1 MRLARASPIAR
12 ARVASRTAS
21 RRAVKRCAPARS
33 KSLDED
39 EFDDERDGASRM
51 TFDDGRPLIDV
62 STAVSKA
69 SVKRSSSIGPP
80 VARPN
85 VMKSRAATLAALDA
99 ARRDVDDAEENDG
112 ARRRRERRDR
122 EREGRKKGETS
133 LDPSDARKM
142 VEWMARSTDEMLDD
156 LEAREAPEAV
166 AAWKLSK
173 GAERVVENPAV
184 RATVDVV
191 GKVGAAAVKT
201 AAPIVLDGAGKVMKE
216 GSKLAVRAAVSAA
229 AAKKDG
235 AKKGSEGGRDRRTSG
250 TNGASGSSSAS
261 SGGMFGGLGLGKK
274 QPVEPEKP
282 KPFAAIEAALRKTK
296 KPEPPAPKKTG
307 LFNFGSSN
315 ASENEDN
322 KKKRGG
328 GGGGGGFF
336 R

>member
-1 MRLARASPIAR
+1 MRVPARAKK
-12 ARVASRTAS
+12 T
-21 RRAVKRCAPARS
+21 
-33 KSLDED
+33 LDD
-39 EFDDERDGASRM
+39 VDANDANDDETTRM

-62 STAVSKA
+62 STAMSKA

-85 VMKSRAATLAALDA
+85 VMRSRAATLAALDE
-99 ARRDVDDAEENDG
+99 AREDARGEEEGSDEG
-112 ARRRRERRDR
+112 RRRRERRER
-122 EREGRKKGETS
+122 GREGRKKGEFS
-133 LDPSDARKM
+133 LESSDARGM

-184 RATVDVV
+184 RATVGVV

-229 AAKKDG
+229 ASKKDG
-235 AKKGSEGGRDRRTSG
+235 AKRGSEGGRDRRASG
-250 TNGASGSSSAS
+250 TNGASDSSDSSS
-261 SGGMFGGLGLGKK
+261 SGGMFGGLGLRKK
-274 QPVEPEKP
+274 QQPVEPEKP
-282 KPFAAIEAALRKTK
+282 KPLAAIEAALRKTK
-296 KPEPPAPKKTG
+296 KPEPPAPKKG

-315 ASENEDN
+315 ASEKEVKTKNRD
-322 KKKRGG
+322 GG
-328 GGGGGGFF
+328 GGKGFF